1 MEGITLS
8 VKSANVV
15 IIGMSDEF
23 CEDSECRKLLMYI
36 KDVLRKPV
44 LLLLLGKTKKW
55 QKGDLNM
62 VFGSEVGGICACAL
76 SRETNK
82 VGIWG

>member
-8 VKSANVV
+8 VKSADVV
-15 IIGMSDEF
+15 MIGMSDEF
-23 CEDSECRKLLMYI
+23 CDDSECRKLLMYI

-44 LLLLLGKTKKW
+44 LLLLLGRTKKW

-62 VFGSEVGGICACAL
+62 VFGSEVSGY
-76 SRETNK
+76 
-82 VGIWG
+82 W